1 MKYFWG
7 STLYLLLCAN
17 TACAADLMDI
27 YRQALENDP
36 IFKAAFSTYM
46 SSTESIPQARSALY
60 PQIGITNQVGR
71 YIVNASGG
79 TVNAQQTYN
88 GHQWTISASQ
98 AVFNYQAWSSVQQAK
113 ASVKAS
119 QAVFNDAAQD
129 LILRVARAYFSI
141 LLSNDTLDFAEAK
154 KRANARQLE
163 EAQQRFDVGL
173 AAITSVYEARAAY
186 DRSVAE
192 VIAARNA
199 QINQSENLRKLT
211 NQVYDHIAALRD
223 GKIPLHRPEPDN
235 AEDWISAGLRQ
246 NYKLLSA
253 KYSME
258 AARDNIKVQASSGW
272 PSLAIQSNTFQQ
284 NNQVVNSSVF
294 LPSKQTSSNVVLSL
308 NYPLFQG
315 GLIESKTRQ
324 AQHNYRT
331 TGEQFEQAYRDV
343 IVNSRISFNTI
354 IDGNSKVEADRRTV
368 ESQRNSLES
377 TEAQFQVGTRT
388 MVDVVNAQ
396 QKLFEAQRQLAE
408 DQYNLIYALLLLK
421 YYAGTLSVQDLE
433 EVNTWLT
440 GTQVSGFMEN
450 KPSAVKPTKHH
461 HA

>member
-1 MKYFWG
+1 MKCFWG
-7 STLYLLLCAN
+7 STLCLLLFASNVCA
-17 TACAADLMDI
+17 TDLMDI

-36 IFKAAFSTYM
+36 IFKEAYSRYM

-60 PQIGITNQVGR
+60 PQVGVTNQAGR
-71 YIVNASGG
+71 YIVNATAGG
-79 TVNAQQTYN
+79 FGAQQTYN

-98 AVFNYQAWSSVQQAK
+98 AVFNYQTWSSVQQAK

-173 AAITSVYEARAAY
+173 DAITSVYEARAAY

-211 NQVYDHIAALRD
+211 NQVYDHIAPLRD

-235 AEDWISAGLRQ
+235 ADDWISAGIRQ

-258 AARDNIKVQASSGW
+258 SARDNIKVQASSGW
-272 PSLAIQSNTFQQ
+272 PSLSLQSDTFQQ
-284 NNQVVNSSVF
+284 NNKVLDSSFFV
-294 LPSKQTSSNVVLSL
+294 PSKQTTSNFVLSM
-308 NYPLFQG
+308 NFPLFQG

-324 AQHNYRT
+324 AQHDYRT
-331 TGEQFEQAYRDV
+331 SGEQFEQAYRDV

-354 IDGNSKVEADRRTV
+354 IDGNSKVQADRRTV
-368 ESQRNSLES
+368 DSQRNSLES

-408 DQYNLIYALLLLK
+408 DQYNLIYSILLLK
-421 YYAGTLSVQDLE
+421 YYAGTLNVQDIQ
-433 EVNTWLT
+433 EVNTWLV
-440 GTQVSGFMEN
+440 GTQVPGFMPARQHPA
-450 KPSAVKPTKHH
+450 KPSKHH